1 MPEDGRPV
9 SNNLIDLAPPDIAWF
24 QERSDIVLIPIG
36 SLEQHGAHLPLG
48 TDTITALEVS
58 RRAAAKA
65 DVPYTPPFWAGYSP
79 QHLRDTEASVGTVTL
94 RASTL
99 NEVLYDIARSL
110 IHHGWNKLIFVNG
123 HGSNTKV
130 LDPLLR
136 RIKYETGAFVALYKP
151 YAERYIGMLDGLL
164 ENPPDETP
172 GWHASE
178 LETSQVMAH
187 NPEPRAHGPR
197 RAGPRAGPA
206 VAARQ
211 LHQEGRRPGRRVRRL
226 PVLRL
231 PHGPRRVLADGRH
244 RQPDDGDRREGRG
257 GPGAIRRSPREGH
270 RRVPPARG
278 HRDPEGVR
286 GPRLSSV
293 PPALRRAQILERI
306 QRDGGVSVADLA
318 RDHAVSPITV
328 HRDLEQLSREGLVER
343 VHGGARALRGT
354 GTLPLIA
361 TAWTQR
367 VEQEAAAKAA
377 IAAHVATMVTSGS
390 TVFLDA
396 SSTALALARRLME
409 DPPNELTL
417 VTNSPAIA
425 YEVIAEPMHVV
436 VCPGELDQHMRMIA
450 GRWTVEFLHELNFDM
465 AFVSAAGLT
474 IDAGLTTSRRPLA
487 DVVNAARAVAGR
499 TVGMIDATK
508 FGRASLVSIAP
519 AQELE
524 LIVTDDGLEEAVAEE
539 YRAAAVRL
547 EIVEKWGGTS

>member
-1 MPEDGRPV
+1 M
-9 SNNLIDLAPPDIAWF
+9 
-24 QERSDIVLIPIG
+24 
-36 SLEQHGAHLPLG
+36 
-48 TDTITALEVS
+48 
-58 RRAAAKA
+58 
-65 DVPYTPPFWAGYSP
+65 
-79 QHLRDTEASVGTVTL
+79 
-94 RASTL
+94 
-99 NEVLYDIARSL
+99 
-110 IHHGWNKLIFVNG
+110 
-123 HGSNTKV
+123 
-130 LDPLLR
+130 
-136 RIKYETGAFVALYKP
+136 
-151 YAERYIGMLDGLL
+151 
-164 ENPPDETP
+164 
-172 GWHASE
+172 
-178 LETSQVMAH
+178 
-187 NPEPRAHGPR
+187 
-197 RAGPRAGPA
+197 
-206 VAARQ
+206 
-211 LHQEGRRPGRRVRRL
+211 
-226 PVLRL
+226 
-231 PHGPRRVLADGRH
+231 
-244 RQPDDGDRREGRG
+244 
-257 GPGAIRRSPREGH
+257 
-270 RRVPPARG
+270 
-278 HRDPEGVR
+278 
-286 GPRLSSV
+286 

-306 QRDGGVSVADLA
+306 ERDGGVSVADLA

-354 GTLPLIA
+354 GTLPVIA
-361 TAWTQR
+361 TAWSQR
-367 VEQEAAAKAA
+367 VEQEAAAKAD